1 MATAAQIEANR
12 RNSQKSCGPRTQA
25 GKDKSRCNAL
35 DHGCRAN
42 IMVLPTEVF
51 GEYENELEAWRLSF
65 KPRNPAE
72 DVLVERLV
80 SLGWQEKRIDR
91 AQTARLTQRIHHAG
105 IESADCEKEQA
116 LDLGQRLFR
125 DACGPLALHLE
136 EPETSELSPD
146 GEAFRISDYCEDEDH
161 PMRLVHRLQTTR
173 AGCAWL
179 LDQWADLRAL
189 LERGVPWLAS
199 DKLKAVRLLGRHPID
214 AIDQTDVARVYLAS
228 FMLVN
233 QEGNPFQEILY
244 ELSPDEV
251 PNYERYLKH
260 RDYAALAPENA
271 IAARQMLLDLID
283 RATQRL
289 QEKAEVLR
297 RLAELDAISAA
308 DRLTW
313 DDTPEGER
321 LRRYELT
328 CKRTWHRMF
337 DLLLKTRQ
345 KGEELDIATIAS
357 IRRSVPTVTTDAID
371 ECGQF
376 VADDITLP
384 DRAID
389 EPDSPIVEP
398 VPPIEA
404 NPVSENA
411 PNEPNSD
418 VQATSPEHRDAA
430 KEVRID
436 TPHVER
442 TAGRRGKTSKATNQ
456 PAFERMMRGRKTLM
470 NLSPIFGEQ

>member
-12 RNSQKSCGPRTQA
+12 RNSQKSTGPRTDE
-25 GKDKSRCNAL
+25 GKHRSRLNAL

-42 IMVLPTEVF
+42 MMVLPTEVF
-51 GEYENELEAWRLSF
+51 GEYENELQAWRLSF
-65 KPRNPAE
+65 NPRNPTE
-72 DVLVERLV
+72 DVLVEQLV
-80 SLGWQEKRIDR
+80 SLRWKGKRIDR

-105 IESADCEKEQA
+105 LEETDSEREQA
-116 LDLGQRLFR
+116 LELGQTLFQ
-125 DACGPLALHLE
+125 DACGPIALHLQHDIA
-136 EPETSELSPD
+136 ELCTD
-146 GEAFRISDYCEDEDH
+146 GESFRISDYSDTEMH
-161 PMRLVHRLQTTR
+161 PMRLVHRLQSTG
-173 AGCAWL
+173 AGCQWM

-189 LERGVPWLAS
+189 LERDVPWLAP

-214 AIDQTDVARVYLAS
+214 AIDSLDVARVYLAS

-233 QEGNPFQEILY
+233 HEGKPFQEILN
-244 ELSPDEV
+244 ELSADEV
-251 PNYERYLKH
+251 PSYENYLKQRH
-260 RDYAALAPENA
+260 YAAIAPENA

-345 KGEELDIATIAS
+345 KGEELDIAAIAPLG
-357 IRRSVPTVTTDAID
+357 RAVPAVTMGAID
-371 ECGQF
+371 ESAPT
-376 VADDITLP
+376 VADVITP
-384 DRAID
+384 PA
-389 EPDSPIVEP
+389 EP
-398 VPPIEA
+398 VIPPAPPSEA
-404 NPVSENA
+404 NLAQQNA
-411 PNEPNSD
+411 PNEANSPA
-418 VQATSPEHRDAA
+418 QAPSQERRDGH
-430 KEVRID
+430 KGHRID

-442 TAGRRGKTSKATNQ
+442 KPVGAGIIGTGSIHPAIRRLQT
-456 PAFERMMRGRKTLM
+456 GRESTLM
-470 NLSPIFGEQ
+470 NLTPIFGER